1 VPVTLQVNINYKISL
16 KEQPVTTSDKKLGMS
31 KAITRRDFIYGAGA
45 LTAASLLPLSALS
58 SAVQSSHSYPPALTG
73 MRGNHDGSFDVAHQ
87 LGREGKTDWGP
98 INKLT
103 DERYDLVVVGAGIS
117 GLSAAYFYLK
127 QNPKATILIIE
138 NHDDFGGHA
147 RRNEFQVGDEKLLT
161 YGGAQAM
168 TEPESYS
175 DVVKVFLE
183 QLGVGLDRVETSFQQ
198 DFYKK
203 HGLSAGVH
211 FNKAKWGK
219 DTTVAIDPG
228 YFDGWTGLIKSPL
241 SKAEAVD
248 QMPISEAAKEQLK
261 RIFLF
266 DTNQLPG
273 LSEAENY
280 EYLSTISYR
289 DYLIKH
295 LDITEPEV
303 FAVLEDFPMDWG
315 VGIDAISAYNGFE
328 NVGLPGWAS
337 SGMAA
342 PDNGTTWLH
351 HFPDGNVSVARLL
364 VRTMIDGVAEG
375 GSMEDVVTAQFDYS
389 KLDQA
394 GEAVKLRL
402 NSTVTNVEEKGER
415 GISVSYVRDGQAY
428 QVQTKDCVLA
438 CNNSVIPYLCPQLP
452 EPQRE
457 ALANQVKSPIIYTS
471 VAVRNWKAWAKM
483 GIGGVLSPGSYH
495 TLAMLDFP
503 IDLGDYAASANPDEP
518 IIVNMERFPHRNNE
532 NLTAKQQYRLGRHEM
547 MTTSF
552 ETIER
557 NVREQL
563 NSLLG
568 EAGFDAARDIAGITV
583 NRWGHGYAYWYNS
596 LFDTQYEDRN
606 DERYPHVQA
615 RKPFG
620 RITIAN
626 ADAGASA
633 DMGVAIDQAHRAVSE
648 LA

>member
-1 VPVTLQVNINYKISL
+1 
-16 KEQPVTTSDKKLGMS
+16 VTTADKKLGMA
-31 KAITRRDFIYGAGA
+31 KTITRRDFIYGAGA

-87 LGREGKTDWGP
+87 LGRDGKTDWGP
-98 INKLT
+98 VKKLT
-103 DERYDLVVVGAGIS
+103 TELYDLVVVGAGIS
-117 GLSAAYFYLK
+117 GLSAAYFYRK
-127 QNPKATILIIE
+127 KNPKANILIVE

-161 YGGAQAM
+161 YGGAQNIV
-168 TEPESYS
+168 EPENYS
-175 DVVKVFLE
+175 DIVKTMLQE
-183 QLGVGLDRVETSFQQ
+183 LGVELDRFETAFKH

-203 HGLSAGVH
+203 NGLSSGLH
-211 FNKAKWGK
+211 FNKEQWGK
-219 DTTVAIDPG
+219 DITVSLDTG
-228 YFDGWTGLIKSPL
+228 YFDGWTSLVKPSLGR
-241 SKAEAVD
+241 AEAVD
-248 QMPISEAAKEQLK
+248 QMPISEPAKEQLK
-261 RIFLF
+261 RILLT

-273 LSEAENY
+273 LSEQENY
-280 EYLSTISYR
+280 EYLIKISYR

-303 FAVLEDFPMDWG
+303 FTVLENLTVDWG
-315 VGIDAISAYNGFE
+315 VGIDAISAYNCFDAI
-328 NVGLPGWAS
+328 GLPGWAS

-342 PDNGTTWLH
+342 PDNGDAWIH

-364 VRTMIDGVAEG
+364 VRTMIAGVAEG
-375 GSMEDVVTAQFDYS
+375 STMEDVVMAKFDYA

-394 GEAVKLRL
+394 VEPVKLRL
-402 NSTVTNVEEKGER
+402 NSTVTNVEEKGEQ

-438 CNNSVIPYLCPQLP
+438 CNNAVIPYLCPQLP
-452 EPQRE
+452 EKQRK
-457 ALANQVKSPIIYTS
+457 ALAEQVKSPIIYTS
-471 VAVRNWKAWAKM
+471 VALSNWRAWKKM

-495 TLAMLDFP
+495 TLVMLDYP
-503 IDLGDYAASANPDEP
+503 VDLGGFTFASNPDEP
-518 IIVNMERFPHRNNE
+518 IVVHMERFPHRNNE
-532 NLTAKQQYRLGRHEM
+532 NLDAKQQYRLGRYEL

-557 NVREQL
+557 NVRQQL

-568 EAGFDAARDIAGITV
+568 EAGFDAARDITGITV
-583 NRWGHGYAYWYNS
+583 NRWAHGYSNWYNS
-596 LFDTQYEDRN
+596 LFDTLYDDYN

-626 ADAGASA
+626 ADAGANP
-633 DMGVAIDQAHRAVSE
+633 DMGAAIDQAHRAVNE
-648 LA
+648 LV